1 MSGVSRFSHIPFPLV
16 CDRPLA
22 GLPCLMVIFSYYRIW
37 DALGFTR
44 AGLIPRAG
52 RLRRADGNGEE
63 WVDAIVFYKSFV
75 PEEEW
80 GAVNRVTAPQ

>member
-1 MSGVSRFSHIPFPLV
+1 VRATLYYD
-16 CDRPLA
+16 DRSVKASL
-22 GLPCLMVIFSYYRIW
+22 RIW

-63 WVDAIVFYKSFV
+63 WVDSVIYYRSFV
-75 PEEEW
+75 DEEEW
-80 GAVNRVTAPQ
+80 ARPIDR